1 MSETMSFL
9 TQTLKSLYNRD
20 FPGGPGIKTP
30 WSSCRGAW
38 VWSLVRELRSH
49 MPHGAVK
56 ISFKEEG
63 FNAHLKC
70 CAKNFRKEED
80 AAKEVTKSLEFMISF
95 GYIHK

>member
-1 MSETMSFL
+1 MSFL

-49 MPHGAVK
+49 MPHGTAK
-56 ISFKEEG
+56 KKKKKKG
-63 FNAHLKC
+63 KNKLHLKN
-70 CAKNFRKEED
+70 KNKI
-80 AAKEVTKSLEFMISF
+80 KSLYNSRDPFS
-95 GYIHK
+95 